1 MYVQGSTH
9 HFLHQQ
15 TSHKW
20 IEGDEEIAYAQA
32 TESLRV
38 VPTDIQHGP
47 EVLQRFK
54 VAHKPLVKALSSF
67 ESMESHGESIK
78 PLLRQPI
85 TWTPPKE
92 GITLLELFGGI
103 GTSFEALLQLG
114 MVVWKYL
121 YVDIDP
127 IARQVA
133 A

>member
-1 MYVQGSTH
+1 
-9 HFLHQQ
+9 
-15 TSHKW
+15 
-20 IEGDEEIAYAQA
+20 
-32 TESLRV
+32 V